1 MASSVLKRK
10 RSDDDDMEGMP
21 DTKRGKG
28 EAEGER
34 KEGEGERTEGEGEEK
49 MEVAEEGRG
58 KEGGE
63 DDPKTYSIT
72 MVHPFSMLL
81 VGPSGSGK
89 TTYVTRLLKNIDTM
103 IDKNIE
109 KVIWVYKVYQPLY
122 DGVSPDVEFR
132 KSISEDDLSKSAL
145 NNKRTLLILDD
156 VYQVP
161 ER

>member
-1 MASSVLKRK
+1 MASVLKRK
-10 RSDDDDMEGMP
+10 RGDDDDMEGMP
-21 DTKRGKG
+21 DAKREKG

-34 KEGEGERTEGEGEEK
+34 KEGEGERMEGEEK
-49 MEVAEEGRG
+49 MEVAEEEGRG
-58 KEGGE
+58 KEGE
-63 DDPKTYSIT
+63 DDGLKTYSIT

-89 TTYVTRLLKNIDTM
+89 TTYVTKLLQNLDTM

-132 KSISEDDLSKSAL
+132 KSISEEDLSKSAL

-156 VYQVP
+156 VYQVLD
-161 ER
+161 R